1 MSGRGIS
8 GWAARIAQALYDG
21 RRTAIDRMAAECVD
35 LGGHGIVG
43 SALQVREFPGDSF
56 SVAAVEFNVIGT
68 AVRASG
74 CPPLPRPFASDLSGS
89 DFAKLLMVG
98 WVPAGIAL
106 DIVSEMT
113 LHVRSDACRAH
124 PGSTDHFADAVIT
137 GTAIAR
143 FTDQRNTTRPPSL
156 AVLSLEAGD

>member
-1 MSGRGIS
+1 VSGRGIS

-43 SALQVREFPGDSF
+43 SALQVREIPGDSF
-56 SVAAVEFNVIGT
+56 SVAAVEFKVIGT

-106 DIVSEMT
+106 DISLGIRAARRLADDQFRPLGHWERRGAG
-113 LHVRSDACRAH
+113 LYQSDGPGAAGCTESAGTGGTRA
-124 PGSTDHFADAVIT
+124 G
-137 GTAIAR
+137 R
-143 FTDQRNTTRPPSL
+143 
-156 AVLSLEAGD
+156 